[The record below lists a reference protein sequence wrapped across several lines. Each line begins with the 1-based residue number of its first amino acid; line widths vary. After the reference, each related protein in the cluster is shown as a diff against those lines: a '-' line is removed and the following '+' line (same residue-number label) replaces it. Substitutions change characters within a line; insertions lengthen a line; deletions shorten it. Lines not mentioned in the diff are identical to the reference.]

1 MSYIDLI
8 KKFWVQ
14 HDAYSLTVTDTAL
27 YFYLLETNNLCR
39 WEDTFNRN
47 NNKIMAD
54 LNISFPT
61 LSKSRNR
68 LKQIELI
75 DFKTKNGSAVV
86 KYTLKKSFKVD
97 NEVALEVSDEVSN
110 EVGNE
115 VSSSLYKVHVED
127 KDKDKDKDISSSS
140 AQTSLFDGL
149 NGVFEKSL
157 DECYVELRDDR
168 AWMEAVCMNTRS
180 SGFRTFTPDVFCS
193 KLEEFFMKLQNEG
206 EYSKSPKDAKSHFA
220 RWLKLELEKLKNN
233 GKKFD
238 SKVAKNNTFTHTT
251 GESESGWTID
261 GSANGLKEFIDG
273 LSIGQ

>member
-14 HDAYSLTVTDTAL
+14 HNAYSLTVTDTAL

-86 KYTLKKSFKVD
+86 KYTLKKSFKVS
-97 NEVALEVSDEVSN
+97 NEVALEVIDVVGNEVSN
-110 EVGNE
+110 EV
-115 VSSSLYKVHVED
+115 SPLLYNVHVED
-127 KDKDKDKDISSSS
+127 KDKDKDNSLSHVCRYEDIS
-140 AQTSLFDGL
+140 QDVFD
-149 NGVFEKSL
+149 KSL
-157 DECYVELRDDR
+157 DECYIEIRDDKS
-168 AWMEAVCMNTRS
+168 WMEAVCINTRS
-180 SGFRTFTPDVFCS
+180 SGYGSFTPEIFYS

-206 EYSKSPKDAKSHFA
+206 EHSKSPKDAKSHFA

-233 GKKFD
+233 GKKFN
-238 SKVAKNNTFTHTT
+238 SKIPRNNTFTDTVSSENESRWSTNGPT
-251 GESESGWTID
+251 GD
-261 GSANGLKEFIDG
+261 LKELIDG
-273 LSIGQ
+273 LQIGR